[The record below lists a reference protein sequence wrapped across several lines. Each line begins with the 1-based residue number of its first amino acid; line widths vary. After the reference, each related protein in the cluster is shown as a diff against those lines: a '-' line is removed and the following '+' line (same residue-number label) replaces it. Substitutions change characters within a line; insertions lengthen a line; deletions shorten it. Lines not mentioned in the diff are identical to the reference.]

1 MRDSGG
7 DMADHE
13 RMRAPLEPANRPQAF
28 RGTGRVFG
36 SLRQDVV
43 LATIVL
49 LAIALMLVPV
59 PTAVVDLLLAA
70 NLALGLVMLSSV
82 VLLADPLRLAAFP
95 SLLIIATL
103 VRLAANVSTTRLIL
117 GGADGGAVVR
127 AFGNVVFA
135 DSVVVGLVVFALI
148 TVIQFVVIA
157 RGAERIAEVT
167 ARFMLDALPGKQ
179 QAIDADVRAGAIDRH
194 EASRRRARLAT
205 ESQFFGS
212 MDGAMKF
219 IKGDAIATVIVVMIN
234 LLGGM
239 IVALGQQGM
248 SLGEAAATYSVLSI
262 GEGLAAQVPALMAAA
277 AAGILVARRAR
288 DGSATRDDGA
298 LGFDLFSQLGATPA
312 ALVVSGLVLL
322 LLAVLPGMPMAPFAI
337 LAIVCLLAAYGRKLW
352 QPRRAHIAV
361 SQRLWDGLT
370 VPSGHAEG
378 VLPWPVDAHHE
389 PAGGEAIYVVLGAQV
404 ASNLTATTLG
414 PELAALGLMR
424 ERVSQRLGF
433 ALPPIVLIA
442 PSANAAVAL
451 PPISLASDEICLVW
465 RGVARSW
472 QRVSFADDPKGVAD
486 ALALGLLE
494 AAHTLIT
501 SDVARAWCVAFA
513 ATPHRAAL
521 IGEVVPARASLAEI
535 TELLRELAREQ
546 VGVADLEA
554 ILRAIATTPASDGS
568 EMLRLARIRLTL
580 SDQITQSVAEGQVVA
595 AWHIDPLAEDAI
607 RGAIT
612 QRGAQAHLALTPEL
626 ASELVEATK
635 RALAGQDAVPFSSQT
650 ILVPG
655 DIRYHVRAL
664 LAPELPHVA
673 VVAHG
678 ELRPGAIVVP
688 RGQIAI

>member
-1 MRDSGG
+1 
-7 DMADHE
+7 MADQA
-13 RMRAPLEPANRPQAF
+13 RA
-28 RGTGRVFG
+28 RGTSDDLASSLAARGARRILG
-36 SLRQDVV
+36 SHRQDVV
-43 LATIVL
+43 LAAIVL

-59 PTAVVDLLLAA
+59 PTVVVDLLLAA

-103 VRLAANVSTTRLIL
+103 IRLAANVSTTRLIL

-179 QAIDADVRAGAIDRH
+179 QAIEADVRAGAIDRH

-234 LLGGM
+234 VLGGM
-239 IVALGQQGM
+239 IVALGQQGL

-288 DGSATRDDGA
+288 DGNATRDDGA

-312 ALVVSGLVLL
+312 ALIVSGLVLL
-322 LLAVLPGMPMAPFAI
+322 LLAVLPGMPAAPFAI
-337 LAIVCLLAAYGRKLW
+337 LGGVCLLAVYGTNLW
-352 QPRRAHIAV
+352 QPRRAQVAV
-361 SQRLWDGLT
+361 SAQLWRGIEIPRGPDERGL
-370 VPSGHAEG
+370 A
-378 VLPWPVDAHHE
+378 WPAA
-389 PAGGEAIYVVLGAQV
+389 PAGEGADDESIYILLGERAANAV
-404 ASNLTATTLG
+404 TARL
-414 PELAALGLMR
+414 PSELAALAHMR
-424 ERVSQRLGF
+424 DLASQRLGF
-433 ALPPIVLIA
+433 VLPPIVLIA
-442 PSANAAVAL
+442 ASPQAPVAL
-451 PPISLASDEICLVW
+451 PAVSLASDEICLVW
-465 RGVARSW
+465 HRVARGW
-472 QRVSFADDPKGVAD
+472 QRVAAGTEPNTLAD
-486 ALALGLLE
+486 AVARGLLE
-494 AAHTLIT
+494 TAHTLISSEVT
-501 SDVARAWCVAFA
+501 RAWCVAFA

-521 IGEVVPARASLAEI
+521 LGEVVPGRASYAEF

-546 VGVADLEA
+546 VALADLET
-554 ILRAIATTPASDGS
+554 ILRAIATTPAGDGS
-568 EMLRLARIRLTL
+568 AATQLARIRIAL
-580 SDQITQSVAEGQVVA
+580 SDQITQGVAEGQRVG

-607 RGAIT
+607 RGAIM
-612 QRGAQAHLALTPEL
+612 QRGEQAYLALAPAL
-626 ASELVEATK
+626 AGELVEATK
-635 RALAGQDAVPFSSQT
+635 RALAGQAVDPFGLPPT
-650 ILVPG
+650 IVVPG
-655 DIRYHVRAL
+655 DIRWHVRAL

-673 VVAHG
+673 VVAHD